1 MIIYNNMEAFREEG
15 EDTEFEDYLNNEP
28 ELDPVKIYLQE
39 ISQFPLL
46 TKNDERRLG
55 ERIKYGNQEE
65 INMAKKALSESNLRL
80 VVSIAKKY
88 HTDNLEILDLIQ
100 EGNMGLMTAVEKFDY
115 ALGFKFST
123 YATWW
128 IKQSITRAI
137 ADKDRTIRIPSHGIE
152 KIKKINKVENCL
164 TSALDRPPLED
175 EIGEEM
181 GMLESKIKELYTVS
195 RRIISLSKPIGNDS
209 ESDTTLGDF
218 LKDEQTEPPDISALK
233 LVLKSELSDVL
244 STLSENEIIILT
256 MRLGLNDGH
265 EKTLRE
271 VADKFGISRERVRSI
286 ELNALRKLKTPQVK
300 ALLKSMVQ

>member
-1 MIIYNNMEAFREEG
+1 MEAFREEG